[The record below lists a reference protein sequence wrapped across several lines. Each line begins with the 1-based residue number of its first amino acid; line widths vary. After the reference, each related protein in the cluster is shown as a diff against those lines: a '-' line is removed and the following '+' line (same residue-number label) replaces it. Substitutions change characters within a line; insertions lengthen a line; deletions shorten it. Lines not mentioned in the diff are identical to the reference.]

1 MNKALL
7 WAGCCIVLFL
17 AFLWLMARQRPVR
30 AGYPSNAL
38 PLPEAS
44 AEKLKQQQTPM
55 KMKIASKKTPES
67 PAPTLQ
73 EYAEV
78 KSQVPQPMTDDLR
91 AAGPETR
98 FEVKQFAVDEILA
111 QPFVEQKKFLTR
123 NQLHDPQN
131 FERFRPLSQLTVI
144 EEYLKGDY
152 HGTLETEEGQ
162 NWLLHLNI
170 DGLIE
175 ENHFQ
180 GELAVELM
188 DQSHSSI
195 SRSHLRGPLDDH
207 IRVVDEGERSSLLI
221 QAAHPE
227 VVRMYQVFIESRNRQ
242 QLAGNYYERN
252 GEGKLQFLGSFVV
265 RKGEL

>member
-1 MNKALL
+1 MS
-7 WAGCCIVLFL
+7 
-17 AFLWLMARQRPVR
+17 RQRPVR
-30 AGYPSNAL
+30 AGYLSDAL
-38 PLPEAS
+38 PPPGAS
-44 AEKLKQQQTPM
+44 AEKLKQQQNPI
-55 KMKIASKKTPES
+55 KISSEKTREN

-73 EYAEV
+73 EYVEV
-78 KSQVPQPMTDDLR
+78 KPQVPQPMKDEVR

-98 FEVKQFAVDEILA
+98 FEVKQFAADEILA
-111 QPFVEQKKFLTR
+111 LPFAEQKKFLTR

-152 HGTLETEEGQ
+152 HGTLEAEAGQ
-162 NWLLHLNI
+162 NWLLHMNI

-188 DQSHSSI
+188 DQNHSSI

-227 VVRMYQVFIESRNRQ
+227 VVRMYQVFIGSRDRK

-265 RKGEL
+265 KKGEL